1 VRKSRAMPGAR
12 RLFATVSITASVL
25 TGGCQS
31 GGAPAPAA
39 APATP
44 TAASTPRPEPTPLEP
59 PAARVPGQP
68 APGEAGERPYRKILR
83 LAQGGASTEA
93 LLAAVRADAGSVRYD
108 LTTAEILELRQA
120 GVAEQVVEA
129 MLRSGHS

>member
-1 VRKSRAMPGAR
+1 MPGAR
-12 RLFATVSITASVL
+12 RLFATVSIAASVL

>member
-12 RLFATVSITASVL
+12 RLFATVSIAASVL

>member
-1 VRKSRAMPGAR
+1 MPGAR
-12 RLFATVSITASVL
+12 RLFATVSIAASVL
-25 TGGCQS
+25 AGGCQS